1 MILIKGKERIR
12 FLKFAAVGVFGAII
26 DFGMMNLLTQIAN
39 MRLVWAGIISFLCAI
54 ISNFIWNRYW
64 TYPDS
69 RSRAVTHQ
77 LTMFFVVNITGLVF
91 RVPLLHYL
99 EPYFKNILDSMRISV
114 GLTTELIAKNITL
127 AVAVGIVMV
136 WNFLVN
142 RYWTYNDVE

>member
-1 MILIKGKERIR
+1 MILIKGKERNR

-26 DFGMMNLLTQIAN
+26 DFGVMNLLTQIVN
-39 MRLVWAGIISFLCAI
+39 MRLVWAGTISFICAL

-69 RSRAVTHQ
+69 RSRPVTRQ
-77 LTMFFVVNITGLVF
+77 LTMFFVVNITGLAF

-99 EPYFKNILDSMRISV
+99 EPYFNDILASLRF
-114 GLTTELIAKNITL
+114 TEAFRTDLIAKNITL